1 MASNAAYTR
10 EALVAAR
17 PGDGITLGGFN
28 IAFEGVEPVAGPNWT
43 AIQGNFTAVRGD
55 GAPYRL
61 HPQARTFTSPITDTT
76 EAAIR
81 PLWNGQLYAVLGQ
94 AAAGAIGRESCR
106 EREGNKD
113 WN

>member
-1 MASNAAYTR
+1 MVLSHFGVAVAILGMASNAAYTR

-17 PGDGITLGGFN
+17 PGDGITLGGFT

-61 HPQARTFTSPITDTT
+61 PRQARPFPDRKSTRLNSSP
-76 EAAIR
+76 
-81 PLWNGQLYAVLGQ
+81 
-94 AAAGAIGRESCR
+94 SCPHR
-106 EREGNKD
+106 MPSFA
-113 WN
+113 